1 MIYVFIILCVCVLDQ
16 LTKVWAMDVIAA
28 ANGIIMAAEK
38 LGKYKTVCQDI
49 ALFILLL
56 AADIPALAGQIV
68 AGVGFGL
75 LAVATVLTI
84 WSGIAYVVKN
94 KQVIKED

>member
-1 MIYVFIILCVCVLDQ
+1 MR
-16 LTKVWAMDVIAA
+16 TKNKIA
-28 ANGIIMAAEK
+28 
-38 LGKYKTVCQDI
+38 I
-49 ALFILLL
+49 ATLLL
-56 AADIPALAGQIV
+56 CGGLV